1 MSPPGSGHTNYPI
14 RRPFAFCSGRP
25 AYTNGGNSNA
35 GTGSDEP
42 QRCHYH
48 AGGERRAGGAAAEPP
63 RAGRASGCAADGTL
77 AGIVTDRDIVTRC
90 VAAGEEPGR
99 VPVRDIMS
107 PAPSVITP
115 ETPISDAARLMAQ
128 RQVRRLPVVE
138 QGHVVGM
145 LSLGDLAR
153 SRRTDTEAAE
163 ALSDISA
170 SLRRKKR

>member
-1 MSPPGSGHTNYPI
+1 MRVRDLMSKSVVTITPEESAALAARLLSRH
-14 RRPFAFCSGRP
+14 
-25 AYTNGGNSNA
+25 
-35 GTGSDEP
+35 EL
-42 QRCHYH
+42 
-48 AGGERRAGGAAAEPP
+48 GALPV
-63 RAGRASGCAADGTL
+63 CAADGTL

-90 VAAGEEPGR
+90 MAAGEEPGR

>member
-1 MSPPGSGHTNYPI
+1 MRVRDLMSKSVVTITPEESAALAARLLSRH
-14 RRPFAFCSGRP
+14 
-25 AYTNGGNSNA
+25 
-35 GTGSDEP
+35 EL
-42 QRCHYH
+42 
-48 AGGERRAGGAAAEPP
+48 GALPV
-63 RAGRASGCAADGTL
+63 CAADGTL

-170 SLRRKKR
+170 SLRRKNAEAG

>member
-1 MSPPGSGHTNYPI
+1 MRVRDLMSKSVVTITPEESAALAARLLSRH
-14 RRPFAFCSGRP
+14 
-25 AYTNGGNSNA
+25 
-35 GTGSDEP
+35 EL
-42 QRCHYH
+42 
-48 AGGERRAGGAAAEPP
+48 GALPV
-63 RAGRASGCAADGTL
+63 CAADGTL

-90 VAAGEEPGR
+90 VGAGEEPGR

>member
-1 MSPPGSGHTNYPI
+1 MRVRDLMSKSVVTIAPEESAALAARLLSRHELGSLPV
-14 RRPFAFCSGRP
+14 
-25 AYTNGGNSNA
+25 
-35 GTGSDEP
+35 
-42 QRCHYH
+42 
-48 AGGERRAGGAAAEPP
+48 
-63 RAGRASGCAADGTL
+63 CAADGTL

-115 ETPISDAARLMAQ
+115 ETPISDAARRMAQ

-153 SRRTDTEAAE
+153 SRRTDTAE
-163 ALSDISA
+163 AG
-170 SLRRKKR
+170 

>member
-1 MSPPGSGHTNYPI
+1 MRVRDLMSKSVVTIAPEESAALAARLLSRHELGSLPV
-14 RRPFAFCSGRP
+14 
-25 AYTNGGNSNA
+25 
-35 GTGSDEP
+35 
-42 QRCHYH
+42 
-48 AGGERRAGGAAAEPP
+48 
-63 RAGRASGCAADGTL
+63 CAADGTL

>member
-1 MSPPGSGHTNYPI
+1 MRVRDLMSKSVVTIAPEESAALAARLLSRH
-14 RRPFAFCSGRP
+14 
-25 AYTNGGNSNA
+25 
-35 GTGSDEP
+35 EL
-42 QRCHYH
+42 
-48 AGGERRAGGAAAEPP
+48 GALPV
-63 RAGRASGCAADGTL
+63 CAADGTL
-77 AGIVTDRDIVTRC
+77 AGIVTDRDIITRC

-115 ETPISDAARLMAQ
+115 ETPVSAAARLMAQ

-138 QGHVVGM
+138 QGQVVGM

>member
-1 MSPPGSGHTNYPI
+1 MRVRDLMSKSVVTIAPEESAALAARLLSRH
-14 RRPFAFCSGRP
+14 
-25 AYTNGGNSNA
+25 
-35 GTGSDEP
+35 EL
-42 QRCHYH
+42 
-48 AGGERRAGGAAAEPP
+48 GALPV
-63 RAGRASGCAADGTL
+63 CAADGTL

-153 SRRTDTEAAE
+153 SRRTDTEAAA

>member
-1 MSPPGSGHTNYPI
+1 MRVRDLMSKSVVTIAPEESAALAAQLLSRHELGSLPI
-14 RRPFAFCSGRP
+14 
-25 AYTNGGNSNA
+25 
-35 GTGSDEP
+35 
-42 QRCHYH
+42 
-48 AGGERRAGGAAAEPP
+48 
-63 RAGRASGCAADGTL
+63 CAADGTL
-77 AGIVTDRDIVTRC
+77 VGIVTDRDIVTRC

-153 SRRTDTEAAE
+153 SRRTDTEAAA

>member
-1 MSPPGSGHTNYPI
+1 MRVRDLMSKGVVTIAPEESAALAARLLSRH
-14 RRPFAFCSGRP
+14 
-25 AYTNGGNSNA
+25 
-35 GTGSDEP
+35 EL
-42 QRCHYH
+42 
-48 AGGERRAGGAAAEPP
+48 GALPV
-63 RAGRASGCAADGTL
+63 CAPDGTL

-115 ETPISDAARLMAQ
+115 ETPVSAAARLMAQ

-138 QGHVVGM
+138 QGQVVGM

>member
-1 MSPPGSGHTNYPI
+1 MRVRDLMSKSVVTIAPEESAALAARLLSRH
-14 RRPFAFCSGRP
+14 
-25 AYTNGGNSNA
+25 
-35 GTGSDEP
+35 EL
-42 QRCHYH
+42 
-48 AGGERRAGGAAAEPP
+48 GALPV
-63 RAGRASGCAADGTL
+63 CAADGTL

-115 ETPISDAARLMAQ
+115 ETPVSAAARLMAQ
-128 RQVRRLPVVE
+128 RQVRRLPVVK
-138 QGHVVGM
+138 QGQVVGM

>member
-1 MSPPGSGHTNYPI
+1 MRVRDLISKSVVTIAPEESAALAARLLSRH
-14 RRPFAFCSGRP
+14 
-25 AYTNGGNSNA
+25 
-35 GTGSDEP
+35 EL
-42 QRCHYH
+42 
-48 AGGERRAGGAAAEPP
+48 GALPV
-63 RAGRASGCAADGTL
+63 CAADGTL
-77 AGIVTDRDIVTRC
+77 AGIVTDRDIITRC

-115 ETPISDAARLMAQ
+115 ETPVSAAARLMAQ

-138 QGHVVGM
+138 QGQVVGM

>member
-1 MSPPGSGHTNYPI
+1 MRVRDLMSKSVVTITPEESAALAARLLSRH
-14 RRPFAFCSGRP
+14 
-25 AYTNGGNSNA
+25 
-35 GTGSDEP
+35 EL
-42 QRCHYH
+42 
-48 AGGERRAGGAAAEPP
+48 GALPV
-63 RAGRASGCAADGTL
+63 CAADGTL

-107 PAPSVITP
+107 PAPSVIPP
-115 ETPISDAARLMAQ
+115 ETPILDAARLMAQ

-138 QGHVVGM
+138 QGYVVGM

>member
-1 MSPPGSGHTNYPI
+1 MRVRDLMSKSVVTIAPEESAALAARLLSRH
-14 RRPFAFCSGRP
+14 
-25 AYTNGGNSNA
+25 
-35 GTGSDEP
+35 EL
-42 QRCHYH
+42 
-48 AGGERRAGGAAAEPP
+48 GALPV
-63 RAGRASGCAADGTL
+63 CAADGTL
-77 AGIVTDRDIVTRC
+77 VGIVTDRDIVTRC

-107 PAPSVITP
+107 PAPSVITS

-153 SRRTDTEAAE
+153 SRRTDTEAA
-163 ALSDISA
+163 AVLSDISA

>member
-1 MSPPGSGHTNYPI
+1 MRVQDLMSKSVVTITPEESAALAARLLSRH
-14 RRPFAFCSGRP
+14 
-25 AYTNGGNSNA
+25 
-35 GTGSDEP
+35 EL
-42 QRCHYH
+42 
-48 AGGERRAGGAAAEPP
+48 GALPV
-63 RAGRASGCAADGTL
+63 CAADGTL
-77 AGIVTDRDIVTRC
+77 VGIVTDRDIVTRC

>member
-1 MSPPGSGHTNYPI
+1 MRVRDLMSKSVVTIAPEESAALAARLLSRH
-14 RRPFAFCSGRP
+14 
-25 AYTNGGNSNA
+25 
-35 GTGSDEP
+35 EL
-42 QRCHYH
+42 
-48 AGGERRAGGAAAEPP
+48 GALPV
-63 RAGRASGCAADGTL
+63 CAADGTL
-77 AGIVTDRDIVTRC
+77 AGIVTDRDIITRC
-90 VAAGEEPGR
+90 VATGEEPGR

-115 ETPISDAARLMAQ
+115 ETPVSAAARLMAQ

-138 QGHVVGM
+138 QGQVVGM

>member
-1 MSPPGSGHTNYPI
+1 MRVRDLMSKSVVTIAPEESAALAARLLSRHGLGSLPV
-14 RRPFAFCSGRP
+14 
-25 AYTNGGNSNA
+25 
-35 GTGSDEP
+35 
-42 QRCHYH
+42 
-48 AGGERRAGGAAAEPP
+48 
-63 RAGRASGCAADGTL
+63 CAADGTL

-153 SRRTDTEAAE
+153 SRRTDTEAAA

>member
-1 MSPPGSGHTNYPI
+1 MRVRDLMSVVTIAPEESAALAARLLSRH
-14 RRPFAFCSGRP
+14 
-25 AYTNGGNSNA
+25 
-35 GTGSDEP
+35 EL
-42 QRCHYH
+42 
-48 AGGERRAGGAAAEPP
+48 GALPV
-63 RAGRASGCAADGTL
+63 CAADGTL
-77 AGIVTDRDIVTRC
+77 VGIVTDRDIVTRC

-153 SRRTDTEAAE
+153 SRRTDTEAAA

>member
-1 MSPPGSGHTNYPI
+1 MRVRDLMSKSVVTITPEESAALAARLLSRH
-14 RRPFAFCSGRP
+14 
-25 AYTNGGNSNA
+25 
-35 GTGSDEP
+35 EL
-42 QRCHYH
+42 
-48 AGGERRAGGAAAEPP
+48 GALPV
-63 RAGRASGCAADGTL
+63 CAADGTL

-163 ALSDISA
+163 ALSDIST

>member
-1 MSPPGSGHTNYPI
+1 MRVRDLMSKSVVTITPEESAALAARLLSRH
-14 RRPFAFCSGRP
+14 
-25 AYTNGGNSNA
+25 
-35 GTGSDEP
+35 EL
-42 QRCHYH
+42 
-48 AGGERRAGGAAAEPP
+48 GALPV
-63 RAGRASGCAADGTL
+63 CAADGTL

-170 SLRRKKR
+170 SLRRKKH

>member
-1 MSPPGSGHTNYPI
+1 MRVRDLMSKSVVTIAPEESAALAARLLSRH
-14 RRPFAFCSGRP
+14 
-25 AYTNGGNSNA
+25 
-35 GTGSDEP
+35 EL
-42 QRCHYH
+42 
-48 AGGERRAGGAAAEPP
+48 GALPV
-63 RAGRASGCAADGTL
+63 CAADGTL
-77 AGIVTDRDIVTRC
+77 AGIVTDRDIITRC

-115 ETPISDAARLMAQ
+115 ETPVSAAARLMAQ

-138 QGHVVGM
+138 QGQVVGM

-153 SRRTDTEAAE
+153 SRRTDTEAAK

>member
-1 MSPPGSGHTNYPI
+1 MRVRDLMSKSVVTIAPEESAALAARLLSRH
-14 RRPFAFCSGRP
+14 
-25 AYTNGGNSNA
+25 
-35 GTGSDEP
+35 EL
-42 QRCHYH
+42 
-48 AGGERRAGGAAAEPP
+48 GALPV
-63 RAGRASGCAADGTL
+63 CAADGTL
-77 AGIVTDRDIVTRC
+77 AGIVTDRDIITRC

-115 ETPISDAARLMAQ
+115 ETPISAAARLMAQ

-138 QGHVVGM
+138 QGQVVGM

>member
-1 MSPPGSGHTNYPI
+1 MRVRDLMSKSVVTIAPEESAALSARLLSRH
-14 RRPFAFCSGRP
+14 
-25 AYTNGGNSNA
+25 
-35 GTGSDEP
+35 EL
-42 QRCHYH
+42 
-48 AGGERRAGGAAAEPP
+48 GALPV
-63 RAGRASGCAADGTL
+63 CAADGTL
-77 AGIVTDRDIVTRC
+77 VGIVTDRDIVTRC

-153 SRRTDTEAAE
+153 SRRTDTEAAA

>member
-1 MSPPGSGHTNYPI
+1 MRVRDLMSKSVVTIAPEESAALAARLLSRHELGSLPV
-14 RRPFAFCSGRP
+14 
-25 AYTNGGNSNA
+25 
-35 GTGSDEP
+35 
-42 QRCHYH
+42 
-48 AGGERRAGGAAAEPP
+48 
-63 RAGRASGCAADGTL
+63 CAADGTL
-77 AGIVTDRDIVTRC
+77 AGIVTDGDIVTRC

-153 SRRTDTEAAE
+153 SRRTDTEAAA

>member
-1 MSPPGSGHTNYPI
+1 MRVRDLMSKSVVTITPEESAALAARLLSRHELGSLPV
-14 RRPFAFCSGRP
+14 
-25 AYTNGGNSNA
+25 
-35 GTGSDEP
+35 
-42 QRCHYH
+42 
-48 AGGERRAGGAAAEPP
+48 
-63 RAGRASGCAADGTL
+63 CAADGTL
-77 AGIVTDRDIVTRC
+77 VGIVTDRDIVTRC

>member
-1 MSPPGSGHTNYPI
+1 MRVRDLMSKSVVTIAPEESAALAARLLSRH
-14 RRPFAFCSGRP
+14 
-25 AYTNGGNSNA
+25 
-35 GTGSDEP
+35 EL
-42 QRCHYH
+42 
-48 AGGERRAGGAAAEPP
+48 GALPV
-63 RAGRASGCAADGTL
+63 CAADGTL

-115 ETPISDAARLMAQ
+115 EAPVSAAARLMAQ

-138 QGHVVGM
+138 QGQVVGM

>member
-1 MSPPGSGHTNYPI
+1 MRVRDLMSKSVVTITPEESAALAARLLSRHELGSLPV
-14 RRPFAFCSGRP
+14 
-25 AYTNGGNSNA
+25 
-35 GTGSDEP
+35 
-42 QRCHYH
+42 
-48 AGGERRAGGAAAEPP
+48 
-63 RAGRASGCAADGTL
+63 CAADGTL

-153 SRRTDTEAAE
+153 SRRTDTEAAA

>member
-1 MSPPGSGHTNYPI
+1 MSKSVVTIAPEESAALAARLLSRHELGSLPV
-14 RRPFAFCSGRP
+14 
-25 AYTNGGNSNA
+25 
-35 GTGSDEP
+35 
-42 QRCHYH
+42 
-48 AGGERRAGGAAAEPP
+48 
-63 RAGRASGCAADGTL
+63 CAADGTL
-77 AGIVTDRDIVTRC
+77 VGIVTDRDIVTRC

-153 SRRTDTEAAE
+153 SRRTDTEAAA

>member
-1 MSPPGSGHTNYPI
+1 MRVQDLMSKSVVTITPEESAALAARLLSRHELGSLPV
-14 RRPFAFCSGRP
+14 
-25 AYTNGGNSNA
+25 
-35 GTGSDEP
+35 
-42 QRCHYH
+42 
-48 AGGERRAGGAAAEPP
+48 
-63 RAGRASGCAADGTL
+63 CAADGTL
-77 AGIVTDRDIVTRC
+77 VGIVTDRDIITRC

-115 ETPISDAARLMAQ
+115 ETPISAAARLMAQ

-153 SRRTDTEAAE
+153 SRRTDTEAAA

>member
-1 MSPPGSGHTNYPI
+1 MRVRDLMSKSVVTIAPEESAALAARLLSRHELGALPV
-14 RRPFAFCSGRP
+14 C
-25 AYTNGGNSNA
+25 A
-35 GTGSDEP
+35 G
-42 QRCHYH
+42 
-48 AGGERRAGGAAAEPP
+48 
-63 RAGRASGCAADGTL
+63 DGTL

-115 ETPISDAARLMAQ
+115 EAPVSAAARLMAQ

-138 QGHVVGM
+138 QGQVVGM

>member
-1 MSPPGSGHTNYPI
+1 MRVRDLMSKSVVTIAPEESAALAARLLSRH
-14 RRPFAFCSGRP
+14 
-25 AYTNGGNSNA
+25 
-35 GTGSDEP
+35 EL
-42 QRCHYH
+42 
-48 AGGERRAGGAAAEPP
+48 GALPV
-63 RAGRASGCAADGTL
+63 CAPDGTL

-115 ETPISDAARLMAQ
+115 ETPISAAARLMAQ

-138 QGHVVGM
+138 QGQVVGM

>member
-1 MSPPGSGHTNYPI
+1 MRVRDLMSKSVVTIAPEESAALAARLLSRHELGSLPV
-14 RRPFAFCSGRP
+14 
-25 AYTNGGNSNA
+25 
-35 GTGSDEP
+35 
-42 QRCHYH
+42 
-48 AGGERRAGGAAAEPP
+48 
-63 RAGRASGCAADGTL
+63 CAADGTL
-77 AGIVTDRDIVTRC
+77 VGIVTDRDIVTRC

-153 SRRTDTEAAE
+153 SRRTDTEAAA

>member
-1 MSPPGSGHTNYPI
+1 MRVRDLMSKSVVTIAPEESAALAARLLSRH
-14 RRPFAFCSGRP
+14 
-25 AYTNGGNSNA
+25 
-35 GTGSDEP
+35 EL
-42 QRCHYH
+42 
-48 AGGERRAGGAAAEPP
+48 GALPV
-63 RAGRASGCAADGTL
+63 CAADGTL
-77 AGIVTDRDIVTRC
+77 VGIVTDRDIVTRC

-128 RQVRRLPVVE
+128 RQV
-138 QGHVVGM
+138 VGM

-153 SRRTDTEAAE
+153 SRRTDTEAA
-163 ALSDISA
+163 AVLSDISA

>member
-1 MSPPGSGHTNYPI
+1 MRVRDLMSKSVVTIAPEESAALAARLLSRH
-14 RRPFAFCSGRP
+14 
-25 AYTNGGNSNA
+25 
-35 GTGSDEP
+35 EL
-42 QRCHYH
+42 
-48 AGGERRAGGAAAEPP
+48 GALPV
-63 RAGRASGCAADGTL
+63 CAADGTL
-77 AGIVTDRDIVTRC
+77 AGIVTDRDIITRC

-115 ETPISDAARLMAQ
+115 ETPVSAAARLMAQ

-138 QGHVVGM
+138 QGQVVGM

-163 ALSDISA
+163 ALSDIST

>member
-1 MSPPGSGHTNYPI
+1 MRVRDLMSKSVVTIAPEESAALAARLLSRHELGSLPV
-14 RRPFAFCSGRP
+14 
-25 AYTNGGNSNA
+25 
-35 GTGSDEP
+35 
-42 QRCHYH
+42 
-48 AGGERRAGGAAAEPP
+48 
-63 RAGRASGCAADGTL
+63 CAADGTL
-77 AGIVTDRDIVTRC
+77 VGIVTDRDIVTRC

-115 ETPISDAARLMAQ
+115 ETPISAAARLMAQ

-138 QGHVVGM
+138 QVHVVGM

>member
-1 MSPPGSGHTNYPI
+1 MRVRDLMSKSVVTIAPEESAALAARLLSRH
-14 RRPFAFCSGRP
+14 
-25 AYTNGGNSNA
+25 
-35 GTGSDEP
+35 EL
-42 QRCHYH
+42 
-48 AGGERRAGGAAAEPP
+48 GALPV
-63 RAGRASGCAADGTL
+63 CAPDGTL
-77 AGIVTDRDIVTRC
+77 AGIVTDRDIITRC

-115 ETPISDAARLMAQ
+115 ETPVSAAARLMAQ

-138 QGHVVGM
+138 QGQVVGM

-153 SRRTDTEAAE
+153 SRRTDTEAVE

>member
-1 MSPPGSGHTNYPI
+1 MRVRDLMSKSVVTIAPEESAALAARLLSRH
-14 RRPFAFCSGRP
+14 
-25 AYTNGGNSNA
+25 
-35 GTGSDEP
+35 EL
-42 QRCHYH
+42 
-48 AGGERRAGGAAAEPP
+48 GALPV
-63 RAGRASGCAADGTL
+63 CAADGTL

-90 VAAGEEPGR
+90 VAAGEDPGR

-115 ETPISDAARLMAQ
+115 EAPVSAAARLMAQ

-138 QGHVVGM
+138 QGQVVGM

-163 ALSDISA
+163 ALSDIST

>member
-1 MSPPGSGHTNYPI
+1 MRVRDLMSKSVVTIAPEESAALAARLLSRH
-14 RRPFAFCSGRP
+14 
-25 AYTNGGNSNA
+25 
-35 GTGSDEP
+35 EL
-42 QRCHYH
+42 
-48 AGGERRAGGAAAEPP
+48 GALTV
-63 RAGRASGCAADGTL
+63 CAPDGTL

-115 ETPISDAARLMAQ
+115 EAPVSAAARLMAQ

-138 QGHVVGM
+138 QGQVVGM

>member
-1 MSPPGSGHTNYPI
+1 MRVRDLMSKSVVTIAPEESAALAARLLSRH
-14 RRPFAFCSGRP
+14 
-25 AYTNGGNSNA
+25 
-35 GTGSDEP
+35 EL
-42 QRCHYH
+42 
-48 AGGERRAGGAAAEPP
+48 GALPV
-63 RAGRASGCAADGTL
+63 CAADGTL
-77 AGIVTDRDIVTRC
+77 VGIVTDRDIVTRC

-128 RQVRRLPVVE
+128 RQGRRLPVVE

-153 SRRTDTEAAE
+153 SRRTDTEAAA